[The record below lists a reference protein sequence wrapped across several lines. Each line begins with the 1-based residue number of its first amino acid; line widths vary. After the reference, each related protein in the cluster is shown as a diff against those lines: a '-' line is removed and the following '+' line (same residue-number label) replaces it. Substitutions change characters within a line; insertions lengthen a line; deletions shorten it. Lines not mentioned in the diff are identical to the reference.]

1 MQRITTLTIN
11 TASGQAQTQLSE
23 LKQAMGTELN
33 LFGALANSPAALQ
46 GFLNFKGPLEQG
58 TLTKLQAEQLGLVVA
73 GVNGCRYC
81 ASAHAFISEKL
92 GLSADEIKANLNAT
106 SAYSKTN
113 ALLGFAKSVIE
124 QRGRVSQEQIQNV
137 KDAGFSDEQLVEVI
151 AHIALNTFTN
161 YFNEAFDIEIDFPKV
176 EIA

>member
-1 MQRITTLTIN
+1 MQRITTLTVN
-11 TASGQAQTQLSE
+11 TTSGQAHTQLTN
-23 LKQAMGTELN
+23 LKQAMGSEVN

-46 GFLNFKGPLEQG
+46 GFLNFKGSLDKG
-58 TLTKLQAEQLGLVVA
+58 TLTKLQAEQLGLAIA

-81 ASAHAFISEKL
+81 ASAHSFISEKL

-106 SAYSKTN
+106 STDSKTN
-113 ALLGFAKSVIE
+113 ALLGFAKNVIE
-124 QRGRVSQEQIQNV
+124 QRGRVSQEQIQSV
-137 KDAGFSDEQLVEVI
+137 KDADFSDEQLVEVI

-176 EIA
+176 ELA